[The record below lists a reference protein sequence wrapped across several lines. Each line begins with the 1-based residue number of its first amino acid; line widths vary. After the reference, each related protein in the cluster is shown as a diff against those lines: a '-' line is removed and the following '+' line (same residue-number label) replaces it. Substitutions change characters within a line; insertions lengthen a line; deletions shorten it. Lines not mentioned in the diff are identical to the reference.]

1 MSDCI
6 NELITEKHLFDYG
19 FVFYEKNWYAR
30 RIEHDENYLLFVDI
44 IDNRVKLLLESC
56 NENDSQHLIFCYE
69 NMTVLEFK
77 KLLITIESLF
87 TIK

>member
-30 RIEHDENYLLFVDI
+30 RIEHDENYLLFVGA
-44 IDNRVKLLLESC
+44 
-56 NENDSQHLIFCYE
+56 IF
-69 NMTVLEFK
+69 
-77 KLLITIESLF
+77 
-87 TIK
+87 